1 MYHSGTNMV
10 VPYIQ
15 CNSGLHT
22 VRLFNVCCQPCP
34 DQKEYIPAMMLCF
47 YSLSS
52 RVCVYLSSNHKLSKQ
67 YKGKFICINNPQ
79 SLCLPKQSIS
89 RCQSN
94 QFMITPGNPLLNA
107 NLQSCPTNS
116 SHMHTILVMLVTLPH
131 PLIQTNSS
139 HPPRFVRAVHEQ
151 IKLCPSCKLLCLLYV
166 SLRSMTLSVNQHP
179 YDSCKQQQCPTHSTR
194 CA

>member
-1 MYHSGTNMV
+1 MV

-22 VRLFNVCCQPCP
+22 VRLFNVCCHPCP

-94 QFMITPGNPLLNA
+94 QFMITPWK
-107 NLQSCPTNS
+107 PTLECKPTILPHKLIAHAHHS
-116 SHMHTILVMLVTLPH
+116 SHARHIATSTHTNKLFTPTPICSCRTRTNQALSILYTPVLAVRFTALH
-131 PLIQTNSS
+131 NS
-139 HPPRFVRAVHEQ
+139 F
-151 IKLCPSCKLLCLLYV
+151 CK
-166 SLRSMTLSVNQHP
+166 
-179 YDSCKQQQCPTHSTR
+179 PTSI
-194 CA
+194 